1 MNLFEEVKAISNSSL
16 AMTKHEFDNIA
27 SEIKLTA
34 LTGSR
39 SVYILGSISEHVKD
53 ELRQQGF
60 IVEYKSE
67 TGQRYGYIIKWQGN
81 YLKNPRKFGFT
92 KKSIVNVTDLSTVSN
107 QSQL

>member
-1 MNLFEEVKAISNSSL
+1 MLWENLGVIFMNLFEEVKAISNSSL

-60 IVEYKSE
+60 IVEYRSE
-67 TGQRYGYIIKWQGN
+67 TGQRYGYIIKW
-81 YLKNPRKFGFT
+81 
-92 KKSIVNVTDLSTVSN
+92 
-107 QSQL
+107 

>member
-16 AMTKHEFDNIA
+16 VMTKHEFDNIA

-53 ELRQQGF
+53 ELR
-60 IVEYKSE
+60 
-67 TGQRYGYIIKWQGN
+67 
-81 YLKNPRKFGFT
+81 
-92 KKSIVNVTDLSTVSN
+92 
-107 QSQL
+107 